1 MAIRDDLITQITTNL
16 SSYTNFRVSSEL
28 PFESGGNSLFLKNKR
43 TIYVDDLSEEQ
54 IQLYRTVDQGTVYQ
68 TETIVQAFLT
78 VDAKNQ
84 PSDIE
89 DVIQAILNAK
99 SVVTETQSNEAI
111 VASDI
116 EDDYIT
122 YTFEYTILKT

>member
-16 SSYTNFRVSSEL
+16 SGYTNFRVSSEL

-54 IQLYRTVDQGTVYQ
+54 IQLYRTVDQRTVYQ

-84 PSDIE
+84 PSDI
-89 DVIQAILNAK
+89 DNVIQAILNAK

>member
-16 SSYTNFRVSSEL
+16 SGYTNFRVSSEL

-54 IQLYRTVDQGTVYQ
+54 IQLYRTLNQKTVYQ

-84 PSDIE
+84 PSDI
-89 DVIQAILNAK
+89 DNVIQAILNAK

>member
-16 SSYTNFRVSSEL
+16 SGYTNFRVSSEL

-43 TIYVDDLSEEQ
+43 TIYVDDLSEEH

-84 PSDIE
+84 PSDI
-89 DVIQAILNAK
+89 DNVIQAILNAK

>member
-16 SSYTNFRVSSEL
+16 SGYTNFRVSSEL

-54 IQLYRTVDQGTVYQ
+54 IQLYRTLNQKTVYQ

-84 PSDIE
+84 PSDI
-89 DVIQAILNAK
+89 DNVIQAILNAK

-122 YTFEYTILKT
+122 YNFEYTILKN